1 MILRLIET
9 ILIFYCSLS
18 YIGCAIVLWRAR
30 NSTEWDIED
39 KVTKIVAGFFFI
51 VCAPLIV
58 ADVIWERLTGK
69 RGIL

>member
-1 MILRLIET
+1 MILRLLET
-9 ILIFYCSLS
+9 IVILYCVLS
-18 YIGCAIVLWRAR
+18 YLGCAFVLFRER
-30 NSTEWDIED
+30 NNREWIAED
-39 KVTKIVAGFFFI
+39 PANRIAASFFFI